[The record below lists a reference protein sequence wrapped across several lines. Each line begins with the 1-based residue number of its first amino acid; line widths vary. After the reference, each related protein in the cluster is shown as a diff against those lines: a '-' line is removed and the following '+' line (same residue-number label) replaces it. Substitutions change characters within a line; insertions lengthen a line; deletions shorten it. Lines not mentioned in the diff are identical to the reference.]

1 MVKSHLGTILTET
14 ERCWMFATAWLQ
26 FCTLPTN
33 LFPTHYI
40 ESQELCWSKWNEA
53 FSFRHNHLWC
63 MYLVSIPRVQKVE
76 RSTLTK
82 KLHFCD
88 LRYQGRRR
96 NEMKWWP
103 ETASGGR
110 NSKLKSRRFTNR
122 CEDQCDQIWRF
133 IGLWPTFI
141 CFWQHLICP
150 NLSHS

>member
-96 NEMKWWP
+96 NEMKWNDGLKLQVVEGTVNWRAGVLP
-103 ETASGGR
+103 IGVKISVTRSGDLLDFGQLLYAFG
-110 NSKLKSRRFTNR
+110 NT
-122 CEDQCDQIWRF
+122 
-133 IGLWPTFI
+133 
-141 CFWQHLICP
+141 
-150 NLSHS
+150 